1 MARRF
6 DWGGLARA
14 LAPDQP
20 YGGWSVPSIALRTSL
35 GWAFVWLIGAVR
47 AWPAGPV
54 AVLAAGL
61 VGLAPVTG
69 VAFWIGRRGR

>member
-20 YGGWSVPSIALRTSL
+20 HGGWTLPSIALRTGL
-35 GWAFVWLIGAVR
+35 AWAAVWLIAAVR
-47 AWPAGPV
+47 AWPTSPGA
-54 AVLAAGL
+54 ALAAVL
-61 VGLAPVTG
+61 VGLAPG
-69 VAFWIGRRGR
+69 VGITVWIGRRGR